1 MIPYPRISPDI
12 VTFGPLAIRWYGT
25 MYLIGFL
32 VSYLLV
38 KYQIRTKGLNFTRDF
53 VDSLYSYIILG
64 LLIGARLGYVL
75 FYNVSY
81 YIHKPLEVFAIW
93 HGGMSFHGGF
103 IGCIIAGILIAKKF
117 RTDFWQICD
126 LVIVTAPVGLGL
138 GRIGN
143 FINGELYGRVTDVPW
158 AMDFPAGGGLPRHPS
173 QIYEF
178 ALEGVILFTILW
190 ILKDRNWRS
199 GILSALFIVLYG
211 LFRFLIEFFR
221 EPDPQLGLILGP
233 FTMGQALSFLMIL
246 FGVGILYFR
255 KKT

>member
-1 MIPYPRISPDI
+1 
-12 VTFGPLAIRWYGT
+12 